1 MSNKK
6 THKVFRRLG
15 IVTIVAVY
23 FLIVVGGIVRTTGSG
38 MGCPDWP
45 KCFGSWIPPTEVS
58 QLPKNY
64 KEKFKVQGKEIAD
77 FDAFKTWTEYINRL
91 IGALIGL
98 FIFATFIASFSYRKT
113 DKSIIFL
120 SFASVILVGFQGWIG
135 AKVVASDLSVSLITI
150 HMVIAIA
157 LVFLLIYTIIR
168 GFKSVWKPIQI
179 NKKRRVNQI
188 LILALLLS
196 FVQVVLGTQ
205 VREAIDVI
213 AKTMGESQRGLWVEN
228 LGLNFLIHR
237 SFSWLVLSSHIYLV
251 YLLYTQI
258 RDRKNYI
265 FKYTIFL
272 FVLIVSEIA
281 SGVGMAYF
289 GIPALLQPIHL
300 LIGTI
305 VLGIQ
310 FFLLLAINYEKIF
323 VRSEFKAS
331 EGFSQEQLI
340 SQ

>member
-6 THKVFRRLG
+6 KHKVFRRLG

-23 FLIVVGGIVRTTGSG
+23 FLIAVGGIVRTTGSG

-45 KCFGSWIPPTEVS
+45 KCFGSWVPPTEVS

-91 IGALIGL
+91 IGVLIGL
-98 FIFATFIASFSYRKT
+98 FIFATFIASFSYRKS
-113 DKSIIFL
+113 DRSIIVL

-168 GFKSVWKPIQI
+168 GFKSVWKPAQMS
-179 NKKRRVNQI
+179 NKKRINQV
-188 LILALLLS
+188 LILALILS
-196 FVQVVLGTQ
+196 FMQVVLGTQ

-213 AKTMGESQRGLWVEN
+213 AKAMGESQRGAWVGN
-228 LGLNFLIHR
+228 LGSSFLIHR
-237 SFSWLVLSSHIYLV
+237 SFSWLVFLSHVYLV

-258 RDRKNYI
+258 QDRKNYI
-265 FKYTIFL
+265 FRYTIFL

-281 SGVGMAYF
+281 TGIGMAYF
-289 GIPALLQPIHL
+289 GIPAVLQPIHL
-300 LIGTI
+300 LIGSL

-323 VRSEFKAS
+323 VKSEFRTS

>member
-91 IGALIGL
+91 IGVLIGL

-113 DKSIIFL
+113 DRSIIFL

-168 GFKSVWKPIQI
+168 GFKSVWKPTQI
-179 NKKRRVNQI
+179 NNKRRVNQI

-289 GIPALLQPIHL
+289 GIPAILQPIHL

>member
-23 FLIVVGGIVRTTGSG
+23 FLIAVGGIVRTTGSG

-91 IGALIGL
+91 IGVLIGL
-98 FIFATFIASFSYRKT
+98 FIFATFIASFTYRKS
-113 DKSIIFL
+113 DKGIIYL

-135 AKVVASDLSVSLITI
+135 AKVVASDLAVSLITI

-168 GFKSVWKPIQI
+168 GFKVVWKPTLVN
-179 NKKRRVNQI
+179 NKKRVNQI

-196 FVQVVLGTQ
+196 FIQVVLGTQ
-205 VREAIDVI
+205 VREAIDMI
-213 AKTMGESQRGLWVEN
+213 AKAMGESQRGLWVEN
-228 LGLNFLIHR
+228 IGSKFLIHR
-237 SFSWLVLSSHIYLV
+237 SFSWIVLLVHIYLV

-258 RDRKNYI
+258 QDRKNYI
-265 FKYTIFL
+265 FRYTLFL

-281 SGVGMAYF
+281 TGIGMAYF
-289 GIPALLQPIHL
+289 GIPAFMQPIHL
-300 LIGTI
+300 LIGSL
-305 VLGIQ
+305 VVGVQ

-323 VRSEFKAS
+323 VRNEHNTT

>member
-6 THKVFRRLG
+6 KHKVFRRLG

-23 FLIVVGGIVRTTGSG
+23 FLIAVGGIVRTTGSG

-77 FDAFKTWTEYINRL
+77 FDAFKTWTEYVNRL
-91 IGALIGL
+91 IGVLIGL
-98 FIFATFIASFSYRKT
+98 FIFATFVASFSYRKT
-113 DKSIIFL
+113 DRSIIIL

-135 AKVVASDLSVSLITI
+135 AKVVASDLAVSLITI
-150 HMVIAIA
+150 HMVIAIV

-168 GFKSVWKPIQI
+168 GFKSVWKSTSIS
-179 NKKRRVNQI
+179 NKKRVNQM
-188 LILALLLS
+188 LVVALLLS
-196 FVQVVLGTQ
+196 FIQVVLGTQ
-205 VREAIDVI
+205 VREAVDII
-213 AKTMGESQRGLWVEN
+213 AKTMGENQRGLWIEN
-228 LGLNFLIHR
+228 LGMDFLIHR
-237 SFSWLVLSSHIYLV
+237 SFSWLVFLSHVYLV
-251 YLLYTQI
+251 YLLYTHIQ
-258 RDRKNYI
+258 DRKNYI

-281 SGVGMAYF
+281 TGVGMAYF
-289 GIPALLQPIHL
+289 GIPAFLQPIHL
-300 LIGTI
+300 LIGSL
-305 VLGIQ
+305 VLGVQ

-323 VRSEFKAS
+323 VRSEFRTS